1 MGNYCM
7 KEAFPLL
14 FSLASHKNAMVSDL
28 WEGGGS
34 GGQWLVQIRRSFQD
48 WEMEGYPNFWNLF
61 TQQM

>member
-1 MGNYCM
+1 M

-61 TQQM
+61 TRQM